1 MKKLL
6 NAWQA
11 AKVRQ
16 INTGGT
22 FFTIPANKTIIGTY
36 IPFKKECDE
45 YDVNFDLLKS
55 IIPKKDYDTI
65 IGNTSTKT
73 DTKEI
78 IAEDLE
84 TMAHQVLA
92 YCTKESKIALAAS
105 FHFSQWDIIAI
116 KQEEILPFVSR
127 ISKLLT
133 PLLDD
138 AKFMEYQVTSIMLD
152 ALMTKAESYN
162 ADLGTSETTT
172 NEMGSVNVSINQ
184 VIRTMLAE
192 QRQMRLL
199 NAFFKKSNP
208 EFYADLIKN
217 TRPQYPATRA
227 TGIHGRVLN
236 KLGIGLPG
244 LVVRIINTEFS
255 ATTDADGYYI
265 IIKLPAGTYTLQT
278 SNEGGDSDLHEV
290 TVSYRHIET
299 QDFSL

>member
-1 MKKLL
+1 MKKIL

-22 FFTIPANKTIIGTY
+22 FFTLPVNKALIDGY
-36 IPFKKECDE
+36 MPFKNECDE
-45 YDVNFDLLKS
+45 YDINFDLLKS
-55 IIPKKDYDTI
+55 IIPKKDYDEI
-65 IGNTSTKT
+65 IGITSNKT
-73 DTKEI
+73 DSKEI
-78 IAEDLE
+78 IADDLE

-92 YCTKESKIALAAS
+92 YCTKENKVTLAAS
-105 FHFSQWDIIAI
+105 FHFSQWDIIAL
-116 KQEEILPFVSR
+116 KQEEILPLVTR

-133 PLLDD
+133 PLLTDV
-138 AKFMEYQVTSIMLD
+138 KFMEYQVTSIMLS
-152 ALMTKAESYN
+152 ALMAKAVTYN

-172 NEMGSVNVSINQ
+172 NEMGTVNVSINQ

-199 NAFFKKSNP
+199 NAYFKKSQP

-227 TGIHGRVLN
+227 TGIQGRVLN
-236 KLGIGLPG
+236 KLGKGIPG

-255 ATTDADGYYI
+255 AITDADGYYI